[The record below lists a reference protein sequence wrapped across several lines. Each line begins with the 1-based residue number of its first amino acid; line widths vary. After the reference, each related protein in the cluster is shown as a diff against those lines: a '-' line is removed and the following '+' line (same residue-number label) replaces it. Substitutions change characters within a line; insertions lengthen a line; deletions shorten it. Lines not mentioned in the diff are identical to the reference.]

1 MALRVQQRHHRG
13 LVWMTLF
20 HHWLV
25 LDYSCSNMRMV
36 SELDPNEELDFVAL
50 KYLDQN
56 ENPISS
62 MTTFSFRLYF
72 VIFSI
77 RIV

>member
-56 ENPISS
+56 EK
-62 MTTFSFRLYF
+62 
-72 VIFSI
+72 
-77 RIV
+77 